1 MSEAGATAGVAVL
14 ARPPSTKSD
23 RPTSRAG
30 RRRWYVRRAIA
41 LNTVVIDHLRS
52 EYSAWVDWLRR
63 GSSLV

>member
-30 RRRWYVRRAIA
+30 RRRWRVSNGDPTPNSQAPTRRAIA
-41 LNTVVIDHLRS
+41 K
-52 EYSAWVDWLRR
+52 R
-63 GSSLV
+63 GKASI